1 MAQKRSY
8 VSGTHA
14 GERRSNASRT
24 VDRAGRLQLAAL
36 PQAVV
41 LALSAG
47 ALGTIPGGAS
57 AQLDEIIITAERREL
72 GLQDTPISVIAFTG
86 DTLELRGVRDMFE
99 LATIAPNLDI
109 KGSRGTGNTSP
120 TWQIRGVSGGGGAAG
135 ERGVGFYVDNVYMPR
150 TTGPVMRVLD
160 VDRVEVLRGPQGT
173 LFGRNSTGG
182 AIRVFSRQPGPERDG
197 YVRLTGGNFDH
208 YDLVAMINA
217 PLSDQLFLRA
227 QAGYLHQEG
236 FVQRGPQML
245 GGSEDK
251 IGRVQLAFQ
260 PSDRLR
266 VTFGALHTESESDGS
281 PTDMVGFNMAPACPF
296 DETNPFVCWEGNYA
310 DWVSDFLEQS
320 GQERLRDNDPRL
332 LLDEYTMPDWCFLD
346 GPTASWNDMC
356 RQWNNGKYTQFD
368 VSVDFELNERVGML
382 STTGYSDFESRG
394 VSDWQ
399 LMGMEFRPSHVKSEV
414 FYQELQFNL
423 TVADG
428 VVDFVT
434 GVSYF
439 NENSSSP
446 REALYSAIG
455 SSVFDRF
462 TGGSPNGNLWGCNDT
477 LGIPCAG
484 TERRLRVTGD
494 SSTRQRS
501 TAYGLFA
508 SSTVHLGERVNLT
521 FGMRQSWDEKDFQ
534 NTAFASDNFIP
545 EDGVST
551 TVRDKDD
558 WSERDWRATLD
569 VRVMT
574 DFMIYLTSSRAFR
587 SGTFSVPAALPTTVD
602 RPWNLR
608 PPPAPVPPER
618 VENQE
623 VGFRTQWF
631 DNRFRVNATYYDM
644 DFINRQGAS
653 AVTDPNAPTG
663 FVIQLVNQGDVELW
677 GTEVEMMLA
686 ATDRLTLDAAAGWA
700 NYRMSNPCINNGP
713 FLFPP
718 PMDRSFALGG
728 RYAVPL
734 RSGAN
739 VTIGLNWS
747 RTGPMQ
753 THPGGFTPEEN
764 AIYGCSAFSMTFV
777 DSRHEVPSYSMVN
790 ASLRYTSDDGRWT
803 AGIYGN
809 NLTDEVFA
817 NNAQAFGRGYWTMGG
832 PLGGQGISAPARNAI
847 AEYRGRPREW
857 GVTFQ
862 YNFF

>member
-1 MAQKRSY
+1 
-8 VSGTHA
+8 
-14 GERRSNASRT
+14 
-24 VDRAGRLQLAAL
+24 L
-36 PQAVV
+36 PQAVIMA
-41 LALSAG
+41 LAAG
-47 ALGTIPGGAS
+47 GLGAIPGGAS

-72 GLQDTPISVIAFTG
+72 SLQDTPISVIAFTG

-182 AIRVFSRQPGPERDG
+182 AIRVFSKQPGPERDG

-217 PLSDQLFLRA
+217 PLSDQLYLRA
-227 QAGYLHQEG
+227 QAGYLHQDG
-236 FVQRGPQML
+236 LRAARPAAARRF
-245 GGSEDK
+245 GGQDRPGTACVSAERPPARDFRRAAHGVGVRWQSNGH
-251 IGRVQLAFQ
+251 GRVQHGA
-260 PSDRLR
+260 RLPVR
-266 VTFGALHTESESDGS
+266 RD
-281 PTDMVGFNMAPACPF
+281 
-296 DETNPFVCWEGNYA
+296 NPFVCWEGNYA

-332 LLDEYTMPDWCFLD
+332 LLDDYTMPDWCFLD

-368 VSVDFELNERVGML
+368 VSVDFELSDRVGML

-423 TVADG
+423 AVADG

-455 SSVFDRF
+455 SSNFDRF
-462 TGGSPNGNLWGCNDT
+462 TGGSANGNLWGCNDT

-484 TERRLRVTGD
+484 AERRLRVTGD

-521 FGMRQSWDEKDFQ
+521 LGMRQSWDEKDFQ

-545 EDGVST
+545 QDGVST

-587 SGTFSVPAALPTTVD
+587 SGTFSVPAALPPAGD
-602 RPWNLR
+602 RTWHLR
-608 PPPAPVPPER
+608 PPPAPVPPELSKIR
-618 VENQE
+618 RSA
-623 VGFRTQWF
+623 FRTQWF
-631 DNRFRVNATYYDM
+631 NNRFRVNATYYDM
-644 DFINRQGAS
+644 DFTNRQGAS
-653 AVTDPNAPTG
+653 AV
-663 FVIQLVNQGDVELW
+663 V
-677 GTEVEMMLA
+677 
-686 ATDRLTLDAAAGWA
+686 R
-700 NYRMSNPCINNGP
+700 R
-713 FLFPP
+713 
-718 PMDRSFALGG
+718 
-728 RYAVPL
+728 
-734 RSGAN
+734 
-739 VTIGLNWS
+739 
-747 RTGPMQ
+747 RTRRP
-753 THPGGFTPEEN
+753 
-764 AIYGCSAFSMTFV
+764 
-777 DSRHEVPSYSMVN
+777 
-790 ASLRYTSDDGRWT
+790 AS
-803 AGIYGN
+803 
-809 NLTDEVFA
+809 
-817 NNAQAFGRGYWTMGG
+817 
-832 PLGGQGISAPARNAI
+832 
-847 AEYRGRPREW
+847 
-857 GVTFQ
+857 
-862 YNFF
+862 